1 MSFEEELLLL
11 IKSGYP
17 LIWAET
23 YDENYVR
30 SVLSD
35 ISKSGGYRF
44 YEWSLTKGLCS
55 AETGE
60 CLYDSKEPLKMVKNL
75 NDLAD
80 NVKSKSFYA
89 LYDLDK
95 YLDNPVVLR
104 YFKEFLEKIKGSER
118 TALLVSSSY
127 KEIKDI
133 YSYTARICG
142 GYPDEKEILSL
153 LNSHLSS
160 FKRENRNIKVS
171 VTPQEAKKIVRLF
184 LGLTADQIRRI
195 INKCLLDDFSFDA
208 KDMEKIEK
216 AKKEIFDKEGL
227 LEYFPTVSISQV
239 GGFENFKK
247 WLSLRKKFFYSKDP
261 SLPAPKGVLIMGAP
275 GSGKSLSAKA
285 AASELDIP
293 LYRLDITR
301 LYSKYIGETEENL
314 RKAFDILSKLSPV
327 CVWIDELEKIF
338 SSSSGEIDGGVS
350 KRVLGSFLTW
360 LQEKRDEIFIV
371 ATSNDIS
378 SVPYEF
384 LRKGRF
390 DEIFF
395 SPLPDINTREK
406 IFEIHL
412 KKRNISMPSELIKKL
427 AEITEGFSG
436 GEIEQAVIS
445 ALYAKNETKPF
456 YDFLKEEINKTQP
469 LSVLRP
475 QESKAVL
482 AWAQERKIPYV

>member
-1 MSFEEELLLL
+1 
-11 IKSGYP
+11 
-17 LIWAET
+17 
-23 YDENYVR
+23 
-30 SVLSD
+30 
-35 ISKSGGYRF
+35 
-44 YEWSLTKGLCS
+44 
-55 AETGE
+55 
-60 CLYDSKEPLKMVKNL
+60 
-75 NDLAD
+75 
-80 NVKSKSFYA
+80 
-89 LYDLDK
+89 
-95 YLDNPVVLR
+95 
-104 YFKEFLEKIKGSER
+104 
-118 TALLVSSSY
+118 
-127 KEIKDI
+127 
-133 YSYTARICG
+133 
-142 GYPDEKEILSL
+142 
-153 LNSHLSS
+153 
-160 FKRENRNIKVS
+160 
-171 VTPQEAKKIVRLF
+171 
-184 LGLTADQIRRI
+184 
-195 INKCLLDDFSFDA
+195 
-208 KDMEKIEK
+208 
-216 AKKEIFDKEGL
+216 
-227 LEYFPTVSISQV
+227 
-239 GGFENFKK
+239 
-247 WLSLRKKFFYSKDP
+247 
-261 SLPAPKGVLIMGAP
+261 MGAP

-412 KKRNISMPSELIKKL
+412 KKRNISIPSELIKKL